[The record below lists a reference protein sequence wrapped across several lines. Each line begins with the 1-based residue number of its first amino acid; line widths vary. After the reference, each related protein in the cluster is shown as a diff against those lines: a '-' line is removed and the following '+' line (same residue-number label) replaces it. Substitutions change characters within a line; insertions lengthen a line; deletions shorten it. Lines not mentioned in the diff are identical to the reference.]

1 VFSFGFLQTIRM
13 PASAAQQLFRTPPP
27 LQLITEFLQDLGFQD
42 ITDTREF
49 SLTDIELSTALAAE
63 RLPHL
68 EPYYY
73 PCKAAQYIN
82 KTQTP
87 NTLLVIIRQLLR
99 TQGYTFHTTEKKR
112 QTMYRIMKE
121 SPNPEFLVSFT

>member
-1 VFSFGFLQTIRM
+1 MFSFGFSQTIRM
-13 PASAAQQLFRTPPP
+13 PSPSDQLFRTPPP
-27 LQLITEFLQDLGFQD
+27 LELITEFLQDLGFQD

-49 SLTDIELSTALAAE
+49 SLADIDLSTALAAE
-63 RLPHL
+63 RLPDL
-68 EPYYY
+68 EAYYY
-73 PCKAAQYIN
+73 PCKATQYIK

-87 NTLLVIIRQLLR
+87 NTLIVIIRQLLR

-121 SPNPEFLVSFT
+121 LPDPNFTVSFA

>member
-1 VFSFGFLQTIRM
+1 M
-13 PASAAQQLFRTPPP
+13 PSSDQLFRLPPP
-27 LQLITEFLQDLGFQD
+27 FELITEFLQDLGFQD

-49 SLTDIELSTALAAE
+49 SLTDIELATAIATE
-63 RLPHL
+63 RLPDI

-73 PCKAAQYIN
+73 PCKAAQYIR
-82 KTQTP
+82 KPQTP
-87 NTLLVIIRQLLR
+87 NTLLVILRQLLR

-121 SPNPEFLVSFT
+121 LPDPNYTVSFT

>member
-1 VFSFGFLQTIRM
+1 MCLFGFLQTIRM
-13 PASAAQQLFRTPPP
+13 PSSDQLFRTLPP
-27 LQLITEFLQDLGFQD
+27 LELITELLQDLGFQD

-49 SLTDIELSTALAAE
+49 SLSDIELATAIAVEKLF
-63 RLPHL
+63 LL

-73 PCKAAQYIN
+73 PCKANQYI
-82 KTQTP
+82 KKQQTP
-87 NTLLVIIRQLLR
+87 TTLLVILRQLLR

-121 SPNPEFLVSFT
+121 LPDSNYTVSFT

>member
-1 VFSFGFLQTIRM
+1 M
-13 PASAAQQLFRTPPP
+13 PAAAQQLFRSPPP
-27 LQLITEFLQDLGFQD
+27 LELITEFLQDLGFQD

-63 RLPHL
+63 RLPCL

-82 KTQTP
+82 KIQTP

-121 SPNPEFLVSFT
+121 SPNPDFLVSFA